1 MQEVDEFHDE
11 SASVRWSLAW
21 FYGLFEQAMVLVLM
35 ALMAL
40 VIVGAVLSLV
50 EHIVMGIVIDQT
62 IDPLDEVVFSSL
74 FGMVLTVIIALEFK
88 RSILV
93 AAERRRGVVQAR
105 TVILIGLLAMVRKLI
120 VDTTANAASM
130 AATAAIILALGLVFW
145 LIRDQ
150 DRKERG
156 TPETDPMP

>member
-11 SASVRWSLAW
+11 SAHERWSLTW
-21 FYGLFEQAMVLVLM
+21 LYGLFEQAMVLVLM
-35 ALMAL
+35 ALMAI

-50 EHIVMGIVIDQT
+50 EHIVMGLVVEQN

-120 VDTTANAASM
+120 VETGASAMTM
-130 AATAAIILALGLVFW
+130 AATAAIILSLGVVFW

-150 DRKERG
+150 DRKERQPPNSNT
-156 TPETDPMP
+156 TP